1 MRRHLKKQVLIKK
14 TGERGFVEKIN
25 DDKTYL
31 VRIPLPDSPYPKW
44 LNAKPADIEVPSP
57 VDSIPDSPF

>member
-1 MRRHLKKQVLIKK
+1 MRSPIKKQVLVKK

-44 LNAKPADIEVPSP
+44 LNARPADIEVPSS